1 MIRIANVIIYGKLLL
16 VQIIQILKLKKDK
29 RTPDLIE
36 LQYENGIWA
45 KDLRRVELANSLEE
59 YLFPEDKNQLLRR
72 SGQYFAKI
80 QLNLEFLRSKENL
93 LRNLL
98 GSEKSLGELGCG
110 SGWNLMVLRANGFK
124 GELYGADISETGL
137 KVIEI
142 ANKRWN
148 LQIQTELLDLN
159 SSRVVGSKTI
169 SAPDALFTYLA
180 LEQLP
185 LTASHVL
192 REITQRFPQKKLI
205 LIESACGLFPI
216 HYSEVLSKIYVARR
230 NYLSNPSKILSDLS
244 VNFKVSRL
252 RFSHRIGN
260 EIASYQIN

>member
-1 MIRIANVIIYGKLLL
+1 MRTPLL
-16 VQIIQILKLKKDK
+16 V
-29 RTPDLIE
+29 E
-36 LQYENGIWA
+36 SQYENGIWA

-59 YLFPEDKNQLLRR
+59 YLFPEDENPLLRR

-80 QLNLEFLRSKENL
+80 QTNLEFLRSKENL
-93 LRNLL
+93 LRSLL
-98 GSEKSLGELGCG
+98 GCEKSLGELGCG

-137 KVIEI
+137 RVIEI
-142 ANKRWN
+142 ANRRWN
-148 LQIQTELLDLN
+148 LQIETELLDLN
-159 SSRVVGSKTI
+159 SSRVAVSKTI

-185 LTASHVL
+185 STTSYVL
-192 REITQRFPQKKLI
+192 GVITQKFPRKKLI
-205 LIESACGLFPI
+205 LIESASGLFPI
-216 HYSEVLSKIYVARR
+216 HYSEVLSGIYVSRR
-230 NYLSNPSKILSDLS
+230 NYLSNLSKILSDLS

-260 EIASYQIN
+260 EIASY